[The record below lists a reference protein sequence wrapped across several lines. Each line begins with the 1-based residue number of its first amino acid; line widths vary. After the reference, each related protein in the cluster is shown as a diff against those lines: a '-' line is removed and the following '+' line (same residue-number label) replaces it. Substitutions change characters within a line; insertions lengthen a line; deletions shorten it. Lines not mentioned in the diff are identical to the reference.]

1 MKIGF
6 AGLGKMGMP
15 MASRLV
21 KGGFEVAGFDV
32 SADNLNAAAAC
43 GVTPCSSV
51 AELCAQLT
59 EPRIVWI
66 QTPPGKITNDLV
78 ADVGQYL
85 HAGDVIVDG
94 GNSDFR
100 DSLRSAAALKEKGI
114 HFVDCGVSGGVAGAR
129 NGCGLLVGAQQED
142 FDLLTPV
149 FQALAAPN
157 GYIHAGDTGAGHF
170 AKMVHNGVEYAMM
183 EAYAEGYELLK
194 ASDLHVNVLDTMRGY
209 QGGCSIRSEILSKL
223 VEALEPD
230 ETLDG
235 VIGYVADSGMGRWTV
250 EEAIRLK
257 VPVPAIAVSL
267 SARFRS
273 QQEESPAMQSLAALR
288 GTIGGH
294 PVKRRETK

>member
-43 GVTPCSSV
+43 GVTPCDSV
-51 AELCAQLT
+51 AAMCAQLT

-78 ADVGQYL
+78 ANVGQYL

-114 HFVDCGVSGGVAGAR
+114 HFVDCGVSGGVAGA
-129 NGCGLLVGAQQED
+129 CGTGVFGSAGPGAACPAAGQWQNTVRSRACRICT
-142 FDLLTPV
+142 LPV
-149 FQALAAPN
+149 LA
-157 GYIHAGDTGAGHF
+157 
-170 AKMVHNGVEYAMM
+170 
-183 EAYAEGYELLK
+183 
-194 ASDLHVNVLDTMRGY
+194 
-209 QGGCSIRSEILSKL
+209 
-223 VEALEPD
+223 
-230 ETLDG
+230 
-235 VIGYVADSGMGRWTV
+235 
-250 EEAIRLK
+250 
-257 VPVPAIAVSL
+257 
-267 SARFRS
+267 
-273 QQEESPAMQSLAALR
+273 AALR
-288 GTIGGH
+288 TGFDERPELGRTGCLAGDLCRTGPLLRGRH
-294 PVKRRETK
+294 WRSVRYSLLERGELTKMLALCWRNCRKAGNERN

>member
-6 AGLGKMGMP
+6 AGLGKMGTP

-21 KGGFEVAGFDV
+21 KGGFEVLGFDV
-32 SADNLNAAAAC
+32 SAENLDAAAAH
-43 GVTPCSSV
+43 GVIPCTSV
-51 AELCAQLT
+51 EELCTHLT
-59 EPRIVWI
+59 APRIVWI
-66 QTPPGKITNDLV
+66 QTPPGNITNDLI
-78 ADVGQYL
+78 ANVGKYL
-85 HAGDVIVDG
+85 SPGDVIIDG

-100 DSLRSAAALKEKGI
+100 DSLRSAEALKQRGI
-114 HFVDCGVSGGVAGAR
+114 HFVDCGVSGGVAGAK
-129 NGCGLLVGAQQED
+129 NGCGLLVGAKRED
-142 FDLLTPV
+142 FELLTPA
-149 FQALAAPN
+149 FQSLAAPN
-157 GYIHAGDTGAGHF
+157 GYIHAGNVGAGHF
-170 AKMVHNGVEYAMM
+170 AKMVHNGVEYAIM
-183 EAYAEGYELLK
+183 ESYAEGYELLK
-194 ASDLHVNVLDTMRGY
+194 ASDLHINVLDTMRGY

-230 ETLDG
+230 ETLDD

-273 QQEESPAMQSLAALR
+273 QQEDSPAMQSLAALR

-294 PVKRRETK
+294 PVKRRAAQ